1 MADDDLLRKIAQLAA
16 SASQMPSNA
25 PPFVSASVEK
35 TAHIDDTTPGTDQT
49 LDTRCVTSKAG
60 SESELGPFPPVLAQ
74 VAVSAARPVGF
85 ARKSPGC
92 PAVAVIQLGDS
103 SRAALAAVRETE
115 APLEKPT
122 QDSGPMSDVL
132 EAAVKSGALLRPKA
146 AIRAGSLEARARAHA
161 PRVDIVSLPCVP
173 SKRPRPS
180 SNESCIVLNGHSPG
194 GSLRADGLE
203 SETRATSSSVR
214 QRLVAQARARPS
226 TSDAASRETVK
237 PTVKPHTDVSSWS
250 ERPFVRPS
258 RKPDLDLARQTP
270 RFAVSVVE
278 DVRQGAVRLRDA
290 SKAPAFEVEVSDV
303 ASSDDSEAS
312 DSQEHMVT
320 QDDYFEYD
328 ETQWEA
334 LAELEQT
341 IPPPRQ
347 RNGST
352 QLRPTRVVRPSFGP
366 KLQDTSWEAISHE
379 EAAYSGEC
387 GALI

>member
-35 TAHIDDTTPGTDQT
+35 TAHTDDTTPGTDQK

-60 SESELGPFPPVLAQ
+60 SESELGPLPPVLAP

-92 PAVAVIQLGDS
+92 HAAAVIQPGDS
-103 SRAALAAVRETE
+103 SSAANAAVRETE
-115 APLEKPT
+115 APMEKPT
-122 QDSGPMSDVL
+122 QDDGPVSDVL

-146 AIRAGSLEARARAHA
+146 ATRVGSLEVRARAPA
-161 PRVDIVSLPCVP
+161 PRVDTASLPCVP

-180 SNESCIVLNGHSPG
+180 SHESCLVLNGHAPG
-194 GSLRADGLE
+194 GSLPADGLG
-203 SETRATSSSVR
+203 SQTRATSSSVR

-226 TSDAASRETVK
+226 TSDAVSRETVK
-237 PTVKPHTDVSSWS
+237 PTVKRHTDASSWS
-250 ERPFVRPS
+250 QTLSVRPS
-258 RKPDLDLARQTP
+258 RKPDLDLAPLTP
-270 RFAVSVVE
+270 GWAVSVVE
-278 DVRQGAVRLRDA
+278 DVRQGAVRLRDE
-290 SKAPAFEVEVSDV
+290 SKARAFEVEVSDV
-303 ASSDDSEAS
+303 ASSDDREAT
-312 DSQEHMVT
+312 DSHEHMVT
-320 QDDYFEYD
+320 RDDYFEYD
-328 ETQWEA
+328 ESQWEA

-341 IPPPRQ
+341 IPPPWP

-352 QLRPTRVVRPSFGP
+352 SLRPTRVVRPSFGP
-366 KLQDTSWEAISHE
+366 KLQDTSWEEISPE
-379 EAAYSGEC
+379 EAAHSGEC